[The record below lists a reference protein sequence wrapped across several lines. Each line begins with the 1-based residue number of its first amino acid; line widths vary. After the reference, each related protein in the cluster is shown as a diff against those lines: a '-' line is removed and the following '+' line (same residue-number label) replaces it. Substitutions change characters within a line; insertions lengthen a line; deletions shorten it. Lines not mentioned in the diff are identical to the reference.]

1 VIPFLILLN
10 KRVKER
16 PLIMI
21 PLCAF
26 IVVGLWLEH
35 LLLVGPAL
43 NPGLA
48 TLPVGPG
55 DLLITVGFLGLM
67 AFSVILFLRIFP
79 ELVPAPAREFH
90 Q

>member
-1 VIPFLILLN
+1 LILLN

-16 PLIMI
+16 PLVMI

-26 IVVGLWLEH
+26 IVLGLWLEH

-48 TLPVGPG
+48 TLPVGPV
-55 DLLITVGFLGLM
+55 DLLITAGFFGLM
-67 AFSVILFLRIFP
+67 AFAVILFLRTFP
-79 ELVPAPAREFH
+79 ELVSTPARELH